1 MILLRRL
8 LGDVLRRQR
17 QRQGR
22 TLREVSSSAR
32 VSLGYLSEVE
42 RGQKEASSE
51 LLAAICDALDVRMSE
66 LMREVSDELALAEL
80 AQSAAARAGIS
91 MSVVTQGVCSVR
103 PRMRDPV
110 MVEGPRLGESPEVR
124 MNVVKSPL
132 SDTDL
137 KTVADALQGALVD
150 LVDLALV
157 AKQVHWNV
165 VGPRF
170 RSVHLQL
177 DEVVDTARTHSDTVA
192 ERASALGVSPDG
204 RASTVASRSGIQEVA
219 GGWVKDEDAVRVL
232 VQALGAVIT
241 RMRERVSVTEEPDP
255 VSQDI
260 LIGITADLEKHHWM
274 FQAENV

>member
-1 MILLRRL
+1 
-8 LGDVLRRQR
+8 
-17 QRQGR
+17 
-22 TLREVSSSAR
+22 
-32 VSLGYLSEVE
+32 
-42 RGQKEASSE
+42 
-51 LLAAICDALDVRMSE
+51 
-66 LMREVSDELALAEL
+66 
-80 AQSAAARAGIS
+80 
-91 MSVVTQGVCSVR
+91 
-103 PRMRDPV
+103 
-110 MVEGPRLGESPEVR
+110 

-157 AKQVHWNV
+157 AKQVHWSV

-177 DEVVDTARTHSDTVA
+177 DEVVGTARTHSDTVA

-204 RASTVASRSGIQEVA
+204 RAATVAAGSGIGEVP

-232 VQALGAVIT
+232 VDALGAVIA
-241 RMRERVSVTEEPDP
+241 RMRERVASTAEPDP

-260 LIGITADLEKHHWM
+260 FIQITADLEKHHWM
-274 FQAENV
+274 FQAENVNV